1 MRHFKVFVGDLLRPD
16 VVDLARVLCVLVL
29 RSVRH
34 LADVAVV
41 VGQHLVEEHLLLV
54 VLHLVDHVVLH
65 ELQVLLAL
73 QVDVPL
79 ELLLVLLDEREVVL
93 VVRLLF
99 DIRYFERGISCFL

>member
-1 MRHFKVFVGDLLRPD
+1 M
-16 VVDLARVLCVLVL
+16 
-29 RSVRH
+29 
-34 LADVAVV
+34 
-41 VGQHLVEEHLLLV
+41 